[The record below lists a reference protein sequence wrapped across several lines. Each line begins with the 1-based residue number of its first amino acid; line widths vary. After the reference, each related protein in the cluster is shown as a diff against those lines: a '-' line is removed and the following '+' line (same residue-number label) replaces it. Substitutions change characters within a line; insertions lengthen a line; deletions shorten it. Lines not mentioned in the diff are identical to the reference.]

1 MMTSKEFMNN
11 FESIEKLLLGFAFS
25 LARNSEKA
33 KDLVQE
39 TFAKAYKNKDKF
51 REGTNFKAWMTTI
64 MRNAYI
70 NQYRKLKT
78 RNRVEVPL
86 EKVRYFAES
95 KASDNEPY
103 GSILYKEL
111 HKIIGA
117 LPKDQKKPF
126 MLHFKGFQYK
136 EISEQLNVPIGTIK
150 SRIFFARKKLQKQ
163 IIAQYGERLV
173 KAA

>member
-1 MMTSKEFMNN
+1 MMTSKEFMHKFN
-11 FESIEKLLLGFAFS
+11 SIESLLLGFSFS
-25 LARNSEKA
+25 LTRNNEKA

-39 TFAKAYKNKDKF
+39 TFAKAYKNKDRF

-70 NQYRKLKT
+70 NQYRKRKT

-86 EKVRYFAES
+86 EKVRYFAEN

-111 HKIIGA
+111 KNIINE
-117 LPKDQKKPF
+117 LPKDQKQPF
-126 MLHFKGFQYK
+126 MLHFRGFQYK
-136 EISEQLNVPIGTIK
+136 EISSQLNVPIGTIK
-150 SRIFFARKKLQKQ
+150 SRIFFARKKLQQQ
-163 IIAQYGERLV
+163 ITAQYGERLV